1 MRCAGSALGGRRS
14 GRKSGR
20 HSGIT
25 TPTPPDPRDESD
37 RYVTG
42 SPPAPHQLDLVPD
55 ALLAG
60 RAADGDTAAFEALA
74 RRHGPQM
81 RASARRLTGSFAD
94 ADDVVQESL
103 MQAWRQLDTL
113 RDPAA
118 VKGWLLRI
126 TGSRSIDHLRKRRL
140 HTDLTTVENAV
151 EPQAGSTPR
160 VKADPESAAVSGS
173 RVEALKAAL
182 AALPEEQRRCWVL
195 KEFNDQSYEDIA
207 RTLNISTASVRGRLA
222 RARIT
227 LAREMEE
234 WR

>member
-1 MRCAGSALGGRRS
+1 M
-14 GRKSGR
+14 
-20 HSGIT
+20 
-25 TPTPPDPRDESD
+25 
-37 RYVTG
+37 TG
-42 SPPAPHQLDLVPD
+42 SPAAQHQLDLVPD

-74 RRHGPQM
+74 RRHGPLM
-81 RASARRLTGSFAD
+81 RATARRLTGSLAD
-94 ADDVVQESL
+94 ADDVVQETL
-103 MQAWRQLDTL
+103 VQAWKQLDSL

-126 TGSRSIDHLRKRRL
+126 VGSRSIDYLRKRRNHADL
-140 HTDLTTVENAV
+140 DDAENHVDQHTR
-151 EPQAGSTPR
+151 PR
-160 VKADPESAAVSGS
+160 HEDPEGNALSSS

-195 KEFNDQSYEDIA
+195 KEFNDQSYEEIA
-207 RTLNISTASVRGRLA
+207 LTLNISPDSVRGRLA

-227 LAREMEE
+227 LARRMEE

>member
-1 MRCAGSALGGRRS
+1 M
-14 GRKSGR
+14 
-20 HSGIT
+20 
-25 TPTPPDPRDESD
+25 
-37 RYVTG
+37 TG

-74 RRHGPQM
+74 RRHGPLM
-81 RASARRLTGSFAD
+81 RASARRLTGSLAD

-126 TGSRSIDHLRKRRL
+126 TGTRSIDHLRRRRL
-140 HTDLTTVENAV
+140 HADVTEVEDSV
-151 EPQAGSTPR
+151 EVGTGRQGS
-160 VKADPESAAVSGS
+160 ADPESAAVSGS

-227 LAREMEE
+227 LAREMEA

>member
-1 MRCAGSALGGRRS
+1 MA
-14 GRKSGR
+14 
-20 HSGIT
+20 
-25 TPTPPDPRDESD
+25 RDESD
-37 RYVTG
+37 RHVTG
-42 SPPAPHQLDLVPD
+42 SPPAPHHLDVVPD

-74 RRHGPQM
+74 RRHGPLM
-81 RASARRLTGSFAD
+81 RAAARRLTGSTAD
-94 ADDVVQESL
+94 ADDVVQEAL

-126 TGSRSIDHLRKRRL
+126 TGSRSIDHLRRRRF
-140 HTDLTTVENAV
+140 HTDVDAAEDSMDSGTGGR
-151 EPQAGSTPR
+151 PGS
-160 VKADPESAAVSGS
+160 ADPEAAAVSSS

-182 AALPEEQRRCWVL
+182 ATLPEEQRRCWVL

-207 RTLNISTASVRGRLA
+207 QTLNISTASVRGRLA

>member
-1 MRCAGSALGGRRS
+1 
-14 GRKSGR
+14 
-20 HSGIT
+20 
-25 TPTPPDPRDESD
+25 
-37 RYVTG
+37 
-42 SPPAPHQLDLVPD
+42 
-55 ALLAG
+55 
-60 RAADGDTAAFEALA
+60 
-74 RRHGPQM
+74 
-81 RASARRLTGSFAD
+81 
-94 ADDVVQESL
+94 